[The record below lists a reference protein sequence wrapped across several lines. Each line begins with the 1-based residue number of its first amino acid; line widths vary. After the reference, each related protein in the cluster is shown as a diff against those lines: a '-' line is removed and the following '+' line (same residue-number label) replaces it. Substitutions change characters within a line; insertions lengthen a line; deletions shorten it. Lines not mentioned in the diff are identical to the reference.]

1 MLYFFTSIVKRFD
14 SNKQLIGHKIQKFD
28 INCKTVPP
36 GGRKVQKSDIN
47 CKTVPPRGRK
57 IQKSDINRKTQ

>member
-1 MLYFFTSIVKRFD
+1 MLYFFTPIVKRFD

-36 GGRKVQKSDIN
+36 GGAKSKNPILTA
-47 CKTVPPRGRK
+47 KLYPPGAQNPK
-57 IQKSDINRKTQ
+57 IRY